1 MKSYIVIGLGRFGME
16 MAAKLYECG
25 EDVLAIDTDENIID
39 KFADR
44 VTRAV
49 AADARDIDVL
59 RKLGAGSF
67 DRAVVAVGSDL
78 AASALITMNL
88 KTLGVSYIICK
99 AHDDTYR
106 EILERLGADRV
117 IIPER
122 EMADKLSLGLTSAGI
137 MEYIELSNEY
147 GIVEMA
153 APEAWHGKSI
163 RQLDLRS
170 AYGANVI
177 SVRQG
182 EELRIPPDIDAE
194 MDENTALVI
203 LASYKTLEK
212 IKKL

>member
-1 MKSYIVIGLGRFGME
+1 MKSYIVIGLGRFGLE
-16 MAAKLYECG
+16 MAAKLYACG
-25 EDVLAIDTDENIID
+25 EDVLAIDTDESIVD

-49 AADARDIDVL
+49 VADARDIDVL

-88 KTLGVSYIICK
+88 KTLGVPYILCK

-106 EILERLGADRV
+106 EILEKLGADLV

-122 EMADKLSLGLTSAGI
+122 DMADRLSLGLTSAGI
-137 MEYIELSNEY
+137 MEYIELSDEY

-153 APEAWHGKSI
+153 APASWYGKTI
-163 RQLDLRS
+163 RQLNLRS
-170 AYGANVI
+170 SYGANVI

-182 EELRIPPDIDAE
+182 EELHIPPDIDSP

-203 LASYKTLEK
+203 LASYDTLDK

>member
-16 MAAKLYECG
+16 MAAKLYDCG
-25 EDVLAIDTDENIID
+25 EDVLAIDTDENVID

-49 AADARDIDVL
+49 VADARDIDVL
-59 RKLGAGSF
+59 RKLGAESF

-88 KTLGVSYIICK
+88 KTLGVPYIICK

-137 MEYIELSNEY
+137 MEYIELSDEF

-153 APEAWHGKSI
+153 PPESWYGKSI

-182 EELRIPPDIDAE
+182 DELHIPPDIDAP
-194 MDENTALVI
+194 MDENTALVV
-203 LASYKTLEK
+203 LAAYKTIDR